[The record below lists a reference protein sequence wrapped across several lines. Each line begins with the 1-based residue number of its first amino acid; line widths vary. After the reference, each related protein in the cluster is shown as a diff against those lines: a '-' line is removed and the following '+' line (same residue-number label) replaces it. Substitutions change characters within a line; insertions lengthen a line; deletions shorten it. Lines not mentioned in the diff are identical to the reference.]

1 MVPAQD
7 CGKQTRSLSSSAA
20 LGLAA
25 VGTSG
30 SFPSTESFLIC
41 GRGDAPGAGG
51 RGRTA
56 RRPPPCL
63 QPASRPRQSNSHPIR
78 ARQALWKAQGRHPH
92 LARGLP
98 PPLRCHGG
106 RLGSG
111 PAEEASS
118 RPVGWRDRRATVLL
132 PAFPP
137 SERTPG
143 SASQKRASARLASG
157 RKWAGQRLCACARY
171 PAWWVLGEAASS
183 RV

>member
-56 RRPPPCL
+56 RRPPRFSFSPEL
-63 QPASRPRQSNSHPIR
+63 PR
-78 ARQALWKAQGRHPH
+78 A
-92 LARGLP
+92 
-98 PPLRCHGG
+98 G
-106 RLGSG
+106 RLPFRASPG
-111 PAEEASS
+111 ASS
-118 RPVGWRDRRATVLL
+118 SLSDVPDESESESESEEDEDVSGTRSSSWHIRLKRSSFSRWGDGEGTAGPSAEAKGGFGFCRERWRL
-132 PAFPP
+132 F
-137 SERTPG
+137 
-143 SASQKRASARLASG
+143 
-157 RKWAGQRLCACARY
+157 
-171 PAWWVLGEAASS
+171 
-183 RV
+183 